1 MIPFLYAE
9 GKVMRKLEKGA
20 HMELTREEKLIQR
33 KKAKRRRKIQNIIT
47 MMMVISI
54 LAIASCCFYLWLQVQ
69 EEKNKAIEAM
79 GQVSELEAELESGNY
94 ITTAEAE
101 RLIEEAKNETES
113 EYLADIRQMME
124 NGDTTLTLLE
134 KLYPEQ
140 IIVADSGRYHFFDIN
155 DNLEKATFDI
165 EDLVY
170 PVLNEETNKYEG
182 DAKWALN
189 GQIASKKGIDVSK
202 FQGKI
207 DWQKV
212 ANDGVDFAY
221 IRLGYRGY
229 GSGKIVT
236 DDTYEYNIENCN
248 AAGLDTGVYFF
259 TEAISEKEAIEEA
272 DYVLEN
278 IRDYQIDLPIV
289 IDVEESASSDSRTK
303 DLTKEERTDIVIAF
317 CNRIKE
323 AGHEVMIYGN
333 LKSMMIMMDM
343 EKLEG
348 YDKWFAYYK
357 YPLRFPYKMR
367 MWQYTANGEV
377 DGIKSSV
384 DMNIAFY

>member
-1 MIPFLYAE
+1 
-9 GKVMRKLEKGA
+9 
-20 HMELTREEKLIQR
+20 MELTREEKLEKR
-33 KKAKRRRKIQNIIT
+33 KKARRRRRIQNAIT
-47 MMMVISI
+47 MIMVISI

-69 EEKNKAIEAM
+69 KEKDKAVEAM
-79 GQVSELEAELESGNY
+79 GQVSELQEELKSGNY
-94 ITTAEAE
+94 ITTFEANK
-101 RLIEEAKNETES
+101 LVEEAKKSTEE
-113 EYLADIRQMME
+113 EYRANIRQMME
-124 NGDTTLTLLE
+124 NGDTTLTMLE
-134 KLYPEQ
+134 NLFPDQ
-140 IIVADSGRYHFFDIN
+140 IVVASDGRYHFFDIN
-155 DNLEKATFDI
+155 DNLEKNVFD
-165 EDLVY
+165 EADLEY
-170 PVLNEETNKYEG
+170 PVLNEETEKYEG
-182 DAKWALN
+182 EAKWVTN
-189 GQIASKKGIDVSK
+189 GEVSSKKGIDVSK

-207 DWQKV
+207 NWQKV

-248 AAGLDTGVYFF
+248 AAGIDTGVYFF
-259 TEAISEKEAIEEA
+259 TEAISEREAIEEA

-278 IRDYQIDLPIV
+278 IRGYQVDLPIV

-303 DLTKEERTDIVIAF
+303 DLTQEERTKIVLAF

-333 LKSMMIMMDM
+333 TKSMLIMMDI
-343 EKLEG
+343 EQLEG

-357 YPLRFPYKMR
+357 YPMRFPYKMR
-367 MWQYTANGEV
+367 MWQYTAKGKV
-377 DGIKSSV
+377 DGIKGLV

>member
-1 MIPFLYAE
+1 MIPFLYAG
-9 GKVMRKLEKGA
+9 GKVMRKLEKRA

-33 KKAKRRRKIQNIIT
+33 KKARRRRKIQNIIT

-101 RLIEEAKNETES
+101 RLIEEAKKETES

-182 DAKWALN
+182 DAKWAPN

>member
-1 MIPFLYAE
+1 
-9 GKVMRKLEKGA
+9 MRKLEKGA

-182 DAKWALN
+182 DAKWAPN

-259 TEAISEKEAIEEA
+259 TEAISEKEAI
-272 DYVLEN
+272 
-278 IRDYQIDLPIV
+278 
-289 IDVEESASSDSRTK
+289 
-303 DLTKEERTDIVIAF
+303 
-317 CNRIKE
+317 
-323 AGHEVMIYGN
+323 
-333 LKSMMIMMDM
+333 
-343 EKLEG
+343 
-348 YDKWFAYYK
+348 
-357 YPLRFPYKMR
+357 
-367 MWQYTANGEV
+367 
-377 DGIKSSV
+377 
-384 DMNIAFY
+384 

>member
-1 MIPFLYAE
+1 
-9 GKVMRKLEKGA
+9 
-20 HMELTREEKLIQR
+20 MELTREEKIAKR
-33 KKAKRRRKIQNIIT
+33 KKAKKRRRIQNIIT
-47 MMMVISI
+47 VIMVISI
-54 LAIASCCFYLWLQVQ
+54 LAIASCCFYLWMKVQ

-79 GQVSELEAELESGNY
+79 GQISELEAELDSGNY
-94 ITTAEAE
+94 VTLLEAE
-101 RLIEEAKNETES
+101 RMIEEAKKETEE
-113 EYLADIRQMME
+113 EYRATIREMME

-134 KLYPEQ
+134 NLFPDK
-140 IIVADSGRYHFFDIN
+140 IVTADQGRYFFFDIL
-155 DNLEKATFDI
+155 DHLEKRTFDV

-170 PVLNEETNKYEG
+170 PTLNEETDKYEG
-182 DAKWALN
+182 DVQLVQ
-189 GQIASKKGIDVSK
+189 GGEVTSKKGIDVSK

-207 DWQKV
+207 NWRKV

-236 DDTYEYNIENCN
+236 DDNYEYNIENCN
-248 AAGLDTGVYFF
+248 AAGIDTGVYFF
-259 TEAISEKEAIEEA
+259 TEAISEREAIEEA

-278 IRDYQIDLPIV
+278 IRDYQVDLPIV
-289 IDVEESASSDSRTK
+289 IDVEESAASDSRTK
-303 DLTKEERTDIVIAF
+303 DLTKEERTDIVLAF

-333 LKSMMIMMDM
+333 MKSMLIMMDM

-367 MWQYTANGEV
+367 MWQYTASGKV
-377 DGIKSSV
+377 DGIEGGV

>member
-20 HMELTREEKLIQR
+20 HMKLTREEKLIQR

-94 ITTAEAE
+94 IITAEAE
-101 RLIEEAKNETES
+101 RLIEEAKKETES

-182 DAKWALN
+182 DAKWAPN

>member
-1 MIPFLYAE
+1 
-9 GKVMRKLEKGA
+9 
-20 HMELTREEKLIQR
+20 MELTREEKIAKR
-33 KKAKRRRKIQNIIT
+33 KKARRRRRIQNVMT
-47 MMMVISI
+47 MTLVISI
-54 LAIASCCFYLWLQVQ
+54 LVIASCCFYLWMQVQ
-69 EEKNKAIEAM
+69 QEKEKAVEAM
-79 GQVSELEAELESGNY
+79 GQVSELEEELKSGNY
-94 ITTAEAE
+94 ITTFEAE
-101 RLIEEAKNETES
+101 KLIEEAKTDATNE
-113 EYLADIRQMME
+113 YRDNIRKMME

-134 KLYPEQ
+134 TLFPEQ
-140 IIVADSGRYHFFDIN
+140 LIVASSGRYHFFDIN
-155 DNLEKATFDI
+155 EDLEMATFDL
-165 EDLVY
+165 EDLEY

-182 DAKWALN
+182 EAKWVTN
-189 GQIASKKGIDVSK
+189 GEVSSKKGIDVSK

-278 IRDYQIDLPIV
+278 IRDYQVDLPIV
-289 IDVEESASSDSRTK
+289 IDVEESANTDSRTK
-303 DLTKEERTDIVIAF
+303 DLTAEERTDIVIAF

-333 LKSMMIMMDM
+333 LKSMLLMMDM

-367 MWQYTANGEV
+367 MWQYTSNGEV

>member
-1 MIPFLYAE
+1 MDLI
-9 GKVMRKLEKGA
+9 
-20 HMELTREEKLIQR
+20 REEKLARR
-33 KKAKRRRKIQNIIT
+33 KKAKRRRRVQNVIT
-47 MMMVISI
+47 MIMVISI

-69 EEKNKAIEAM
+69 EQKEKAIQAM
-79 GQVSELEAELESGNY
+79 GQVSELEAELDSGNY
-94 ITTAEAE
+94 MTTMEAE
-101 RLIEEAKNETES
+101 RLIEEAKKDTEK

-124 NGDTTLTLLE
+124 NGDTTLTMLE

-140 IIVADSGRYHFFDIN
+140 IVVADSGRYHFFDIN
-155 DNLEKATFDI
+155 ENLEMADFDLN
-165 EDLVY
+165 DLEY

-182 DAKWALN
+182 EAKWVP
-189 GQIASKKGIDVSK
+189 GGEVSSKKGIDVSK

-248 AAGLDTGVYFF
+248 AAGIDTGVYFF
-259 TEAISEKEAIEEA
+259 TEAISEREAIEEA

-278 IRDYQIDLPIV
+278 IRGYQVDLPIV

-303 DLTKEERTDIVIAF
+303 NLTQEERTEIVLAF
-317 CNRIKE
+317 CNRIRE

-333 LKSMMIMMDM
+333 LKSMLIMMDM

-367 MWQYTANGEV
+367 MWQYTAKGKV
-377 DGIKSSV
+377 DGIKDDV